1 MLRTKTGIPGMDELV
16 EGGFPESASILVS
29 GGAGSGKSI
38 FCLQYL
44 YAGAK
49 LYGEPGLYVT
59 LEESTQNIWWITQRF
74 KWDLLPL
81 EREGKIKLFKFE
93 PSPDFAEHVED
104 NLATIVSKVREM
116 GAKRL
121 VVDSITA
128 LSFWLEP
135 QQMRS
140 AVYRLIEGLRKAGCT
155 TLLTCETLGSKS
167 SVSRFGFEDFL
178 ADGVVQLFFMPPN
191 RSLFIRKMR
200 ATNQSKGIHPFEIT
214 EQGVI
219 VNAKEQVMWEAIKD

>member
-1 MLRTKTGIPGMDELV
+1 MDELL
-16 EGGFPESASILVS
+16 EGGFPESASILVA
-29 GGAGSGKSI
+29 GGPGCGKSI

-44 YAGAK
+44 YNGAK
-49 LYGEPGLYVT
+49 LFNDPGLYVT

-81 EREGKIKLFKFE
+81 EREGKIKLLKFE
-93 PSPDFAEHVED
+93 PVGDFEKQVEE
-104 NLATIVSKVREM
+104 NLNAVVAKVREM
-116 GAKRL
+116 GVKRL

-135 QQMRS
+135 KAMRF
-140 AVYRLIEGLRKAGCT
+140 VMYKLIEGLRKAGCT
-155 TLLTCETLGSKS
+155 SLLTCETSGGKS
-167 SVSRFGFEDFL
+167 AISRFGFEEFL
-178 ADGVVQLFFMPPN
+178 ADGVIQLFFTPPN

-200 ATNQSKGIHPFEIT
+200 ATAQSKGIHPFDIA
-214 EQGVI
+214 EQGIV